1 VTDDLHYISATEAR
15 SLFLKKE
22 LSPVELMEAVIARA
36 EHTEPIVN
44 AFSETFFDEARAQAK
59 EAARRYVGDRS
70 DVRPLEGIPVAMKD
84 EHHIKGYKH
93 TRGSLVYKDQIA
105 DSTTPI
111 AERVLE
117 AGGIMHARTTNS
129 EFSMAGFTHS
139 KLWGV
144 TRNPWNPE
152 FSTHGSSGGAGAAL
166 AAGSTTLASGSDI
179 GGSIRGPASA
189 NGVVGFRPPYGR
201 VPNLPPINFD
211 HYFVAGPLARTV
223 SDLAMFQNVIAGP
236 HPVDIASLRP
246 KLEIPDELPGVE
258 GWTVGLTTDL
268 GGWPVDRTV
277 EANTIAAAKAF
288 EELGA
293 TVEPAS
299 FSVTPEEVRLAVFI
313 HFNSIFGSSVK
324 ADLDNH
330 RDLLNPA
337 TIDFIE
343 LGIRSTEGLGYLE
356 GLMLEADIYR
366 RLSADLSR
374 FNVLLCPTLALPAF
388 TAGEHYVDGG
398 PLVNGQK
405 TEHWVDAHF
414 TCVFS
419 VTARCP
425 IVNVPTGFG
434 DNGVPTGMQIVGRT
448 YDDTSVFQA
457 ATAYERARPWFQ
469 DAQSRPS
476 L

>member
-1 VTDDLHYISATEAR
+1 
-15 SLFLKKE
+15 
-22 LSPVELMEAVIARA
+22 
-36 EHTEPIVN
+36 
-44 AFSETFFDEARAQAK
+44 
-59 EAARRYVGDRS
+59 
-70 DVRPLEGIPVAMKD
+70 
-84 EHHIKGYKH
+84 
-93 TRGSLVYKDQIA
+93 
-105 DSTTPI
+105 
-111 AERVLE
+111 
-117 AGGIMHARTTNS
+117 
-129 EFSMAGFTHS
+129 
-139 KLWGV
+139 
-144 TRNPWNPE
+144 
-152 FSTHGSSGGAGAAL
+152 
-166 AAGSTTLASGSDI
+166 
-179 GGSIRGPASA
+179 
-189 NGVVGFRPPYGR
+189 
-201 VPNLPPINFD
+201 
-211 HYFVAGPLARTV
+211 
-223 SDLAMFQNVIAGP
+223 MFQNVIAGP